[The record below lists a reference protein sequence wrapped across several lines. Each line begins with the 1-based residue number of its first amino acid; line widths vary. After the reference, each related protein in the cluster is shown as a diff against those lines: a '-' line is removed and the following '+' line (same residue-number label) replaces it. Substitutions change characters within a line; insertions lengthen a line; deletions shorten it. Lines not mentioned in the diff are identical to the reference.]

1 MRDQRDIG
9 LVITPP
15 ILGRVSG
22 VWLVS
27 FLRRIDRP
35 DGSFA
40 GVVAASVTLDTF
52 NRLVAIPELG
62 PLGVVALRTSDFT
75 LVARHPP
82 LKDRPRGAVGNQ
94 TVPPELA
101 ALVAAG
107 RQEGDYR
114 AVQTADSQARL
125 VAFRQL
131 AGRPFMLVVGLGE
144 DHVLAPWRDELRDTA
159 ILLGLFM
166 LLSTGSGWLLWHA
179 ARRQRLALERNQVLL
194 RGAGDGIHIVDAD
207 GTVVEASDAFARLL
221 GCPREA
227 VLGTPL
233 AQWLVVPDPGRH
245 SPDQAVGP
253 PPAGPDQLIEA
264 QLRHRDG
271 HLVDVELSRQRL
283 VLNEQPVVFASARP
297 IAERKQAEAANEP

>member
-114 AVQTADSQARL
+114 AVQTADSQAR
-125 VAFRQL
+125 A
-131 AGRPFMLVVGLGE
+131 
-144 DHVLAPWRDELRDTA
+144 W
-159 ILLGLFM
+159 
-166 LLSTGSGWLLWHA
+166 
-179 ARRQRLALERNQVLL
+179 
-194 RGAGDGIHIVDAD
+194 
-207 GTVVEASDAFARLL
+207 GTV
-221 GCPREA
+221 
-227 VLGTPL
+227 
-233 AQWLVVPDPGRH
+233 
-245 SPDQAVGP
+245 
-253 PPAGPDQLIEA
+253 AG
-264 QLRHRDG
+264 
-271 HLVDVELSRQRL
+271 
-283 VLNEQPVVFASARP
+283 
-297 IAERKQAEAANEP
+297 